1 MNLPQ
6 IVRIRQTLDLS
17 RLDEPGRAAAEQLS
31 ALLARTPLKPG
42 ARVALTAGSRGI
54 TDIAPTL
61 AAAAAAL
68 RAVGASPCIIPAMG
82 SHGGATAE
90 GQVKVLATLGI
101 TEESMGA
108 PILSSMDTVVLGHT
122 PEGLPVHLDK
132 LAMECDHILAVNRIK
147 PHTEF
152 SGRIESGLTKML
164 VIGLGKRHGAEESH
178 RFAVRHGYEHTLIS
192 ACRVILDQAPIL
204 GGLGILENGVGQTAQ
219 IALVEPGNWFDA
231 EAALLERARA
241 MCPKLCFDPLDV
253 LVIDESGKRISGT
266 GMDTKVIGRIMNIYE
281 KELTKPRITR
291 IVLRD
296 LARPND
302 GNALG
307 IGLVDFITRKVA
319 DQVNPAYTMVNCV
332 TAVTPEK
339 GRMPLVCEND
349 RQALDFALASAGP
362 ITPQALR
369 LAWIRNTSTLEEM
382 WVSTAL
388 AEEARQRTGIEILGP
403 ARDMAFDSAGDLVES

>member
-1 MNLPQ
+1 MG
-6 IVRIRQTLDLS
+6 I
-17 RLDEPGRAAAEQLS
+17 
-31 ALLARTPLKPG
+31 
-42 ARVALTAGSRGI
+42 TAGSREIAGI
-54 TDIAPTL
+54 DRILRTL
-61 AAAAAAL
+61 IDAL
-68 RAVGASPCIIPAMG
+68 KGVGAQPFLFPAMG
-82 SHGGATAE
+82 SHGGANPE
-90 GQVKVLATLGI
+90 GQKEIIGQYGI
-101 TEESMGA
+101 TEKSMGV
-108 PILSSMDTVVLGHT
+108 PIRSGMETVRIGET
-122 PEGLPVHLDK
+122 PEGIPVHVDRW
-132 LAMECDHILAVNRIK
+132 ACSSDHIIPVGRIK

-164 VIGLGKRHGAEESH
+164 VIGLGKRHGAEEAH
-178 RFAVRHGYEHTLIS
+178 RFAVRHGYEHTLLT
-192 ACRVILDQAPIL
+192 AARLILDKASVL
-204 GGLGILENGVGQTAQ
+204 GGLGILENGVGATAEV
-219 IALVEPGNWFDA
+219 ALIEPGDWFEA
-231 EAALLERARA
+231 EARLLERARA

-296 LARPND
+296 LAKPND

-307 IGLVDFITRKVA
+307 MGLVDFITRKVA
-319 DQVNPAYTMVNCV
+319 AQVNLDYTMVNCV

-349 RQALDFALASAGP
+349 RQALEFALATAGP
-362 ITPQALR
+362 ITPRELR

-388 AEEARQRTGIEILGP
+388 AEEARKRTGIEILSP
-403 ARDMAFDSAGDLVES
+403 ARDMAFDAAGDLVEP